1 MALMDQQAAQ
11 QQAALGAAAAVDIHR
26 PDRPQYSLARL
37 FGLEGT
43 RLQGFLQGQDVPRP
57 LPGFQGDIMPGQMRP
72 PVIGA
77 APGMIMPQPSQ

>member
-1 MALMDQQAAQ
+1 MCINTALSTA
-11 QQAALGAAAAVDIHR
+11 AALGAATAVDMHR

-43 RLQGFLQGQDVPRP
+43 RLQGFLQGEPVPRP
-57 LPGFQGDIMPGQMRP
+57 LPGFQGDVMPGQMRP
-72 PVIGA
+72 PVVGA